1 MKKFI
6 FACNFKMNSVSVEE
20 YKKAMGNGNYS
31 NVILCPNFC
40 DLYQFAK
47 LKKSNKIFLGAQ
59 NVSEFE
65 DGAHTGEIS
74 ANMLK
79 SAGVDFCIVGHSE
92 RKKYNFETLSQTNL
106 KIKKLLEVGITPI
119 VCVGE
124 ELNSSETMS
133 QTEYAKRYVLMELNE
148 ILQNID
154 ISKVIVA
161 YEPIWAIGTGK
172 VADTEHIKEIVDA
185 IKKYTGVEFVLYG
198 GSFGEKNF
206 EQIAKIDSVDG
217 ALIGG
222 ASLKPELI
230 CKMKKRLEE
239 GK

>member
-1 MKKFI
+1 MKKFL
-6 FACNFKMNSVSVEE
+6 FACNFKMNIVSVED
-20 YKKAMGNGNYS
+20 YKSAMGNGDYS

-40 DLYQFAK
+40 DLHQFAE

-59 NVSEFE
+59 NVSEFD
-65 DGAHTGEIS
+65 DGAYTGEIS
-74 ANMLK
+74 ADMLK
-79 SAGVDFCIVGHSE
+79 SALVDFCIVGHSE

-106 KIKKLLEVGITPI
+106 KIKKLMQVGITPI

-124 ELNSSETMS
+124 ELNNSETMS
-133 QTEYAKRYVLMELNE
+133 QTEYAKRYVLLELKE
-148 ILQNID
+148 VLKDTD

-172 VADTEHIKEIVDA
+172 VAGTEHIKEVIGA
-185 IKKYTGVEFVLYG
+185 IKKYAGVEFVLYG
-198 GSFGEKNF
+198 GSFGENNF

-230 CKMKKRLEE
+230 CKMKKKLEE
-239 GK
+239 K

>member
-1 MKKFI
+1 MKKFL
-6 FACNFKMNSVSVEE
+6 FACNFKMNSVSVKE
-20 YKKAMGNGNYS
+20 YKKAMGSDDYS

-59 NVSEFE
+59 NVSEFD
-65 DGAHTGEIS
+65 DGAHTGETS

-79 SAGVDFCIVGHSE
+79 NASVDFCIVGHSE
-92 RKKYNFETLSQTNL
+92 RKKYNFEILSQINL
-106 KIKKLLEVGITPI
+106 KIKKLVEVGITPI

-124 ELNSSETMS
+124 ELNNNETVS

-148 ILQNID
+148 VLKDID

-172 VADTEHIKEIVDA
+172 VADNQHIKQVVDA
-185 IKKYTGVEFVLYG
+185 IKKYAGIEFVLYG
-198 GSFGEKNF
+198 GSFGEKNY

-222 ASLKPELI
+222 ASLRPELI

-239 GK
+239 NK

>member
-6 FACNFKMNSVSVEE
+6 FACNFKMNSVDVEKYQE
-20 YKKAMGNGNYS
+20 AMGSDDYS

-40 DLYQFAK
+40 DLHQFSG
-47 LKKSNKIFLGAQ
+47 LKKTNKIFLGAQ
-59 NVSEFE
+59 NVSEFD

-79 SAGVDFCIVGHSE
+79 KLSVDFCIVGHSE
-92 RKKYNFETLSQTNL
+92 RKKYNFETLSQINL
-106 KIKKLLEVGITPI
+106 KIKKLIEFGITPI

-124 ELNSSETMS
+124 ELCNNETMS
-133 QTEYAKRYVLMELNE
+133 QTEYAKRYVLMELKE
-148 ILQNID
+148 ILQDID

-172 VADTEHIKEIVDA
+172 VAGGEHIKEVVDA
-185 IKKYTGVEFVLYG
+185 IKKYAGVEFVLYG
-198 GSFGEKNF
+198 GSFGESNF
-206 EQIAKIDSVDG
+206 EQIAAIACVDG

-230 CKMKKRLEE
+230 CKMKKKLEE
-239 GK
+239 